1 MQSSMKYS
9 CIGWESLHFKS
20 AVQQD
25 TKEGFSLKRILCALV
40 TFCLLI
46 SCLSTAALA
55 LTAEEALGLVDN
67 EESAGSGLSSSYPT
81 LQIGSRD
88 GDDAGAYVVM
98 LQNRLQELGYLTSA
112 ADGQFGS
119 MTESAIVSFQETNGL
134 TPTGIADDSTQSLLY
149 SSSAKSAPVEA
160 SEDSEILRVQQAL
173 SRWGFLVGS
182 VDGVS
187 GNATESAVA
196 EFKNYI
202 YETNRAVYAAYTS
215 PTPAPETTLAPGEQP
230 IALDVPLD
238 AQDNSVNGYTGEI
251 TEDLMKFVNGEYP
264 FQAYQMTLQN
274 GSSGPEVWRVQRRLR
289 QLKYLY
295 KPDGSYGSL
304 TEYALKY
311 FQKKNGLPESGIADE
326 ATQTKLFSA
335 DAIASEE
342 YVFPYKIGIDL
353 SSQMTYV
360 YGWDGS
366 GYNVEVKKFKCSTG
380 MDGYETPVGTY
391 QSGGKVTYGEWYY
404 FTQYNCYAKYAYR
417 IVGGILFHSVL
428 YNSNKKGPTSSSV
441 RNLGKRV
448 SHGCV
453 RLAEENAKWIFD
465 NCPEGT
471 TVVIR

>member
-1 MQSSMKYS
+1 MILALLAASMP
-9 CIGWESLHFKS
+9 
-20 AVQQD
+20 
-25 TKEGFSLKRILCALV
+25 T
-40 TFCLLI
+40 
-46 SCLSTAALA
+46 ALA

-67 EESAGSGLSSSYPT
+67 SESAASGLASSYPT

-119 MTESAIVSFQETNGL
+119 MTESAIISFQETNGL

-160 SEDSEILRVQQAL
+160 SEDSDILRVQQAL
-173 SRWGFLVGS
+173 SRWGFLVGN
-182 VDGVS
+182 VDGVA
-187 GNATESAVA
+187 GDATETAVA

-202 YETNRAVYAAYTS
+202 YETNRLAYAAYAS
-215 PTPAPETTLAPGEQP
+215 PTPEPDATLAPGEQP
-230 IALDVPLD
+230 VAIDVPMD

-251 TEDLMKFVNGEYP
+251 TQDVMKFVSGEYAFQP
-264 FQAYQMTLQN
+264 FQMTLQN

-295 KPDGSYGSL
+295 KPDGSFGSL

-311 FQKKNGLPESGIADE
+311 FQRKNGLPESGIADE

-342 YVFPYKIGIDL
+342 YVFPYKLYIDL
-353 SSQMTYV
+353 ANQMTYV

-366 GYNVEVKKFKCSTG
+366 GYNTEVKKFKCSTG
-380 MDGYETPVGTY
+380 MQGYETPVGTY

-404 FTQYNCYAKYAYR
+404 FSQYNCYAKYAYR

-441 RNLGKRV
+441 RNLGRPV

-453 RLAEENAKWIFD
+453 RLAEDNAKWIFD